1 MRIAVFGASGK
12 SGALVVSRLC
22 DRGHHV
28 VALSRDPGHREQPD
42 SRAETATADL
52 TDSAQLAAVLAD
64 IDRVVSLAHA
74 RFTADLLAVLPA
86 ACSGIVLTGSV
97 RIYSQLT
104 DAAAADV
111 RAGEEAFLR
120 WRKSGGL
127 GVMLHSSMIYGTAG
141 DRNVGRILAV
151 IRRWPRPLPLVLPLP
166 DGGRHTVQPVFADDF
181 ADAVAVAASAPGTLP
196 ATLDVVGPEAIS
208 YAAMVRECAAALG
221 RRATIVPAP
230 VWAFGAAAKVL
241 AMVGIRLPF
250 TSEEFARG
258 AEDKAFDPGPMTK
271 ALGVVP
277 RTFGQGVRDKIA
289 READ

>member
-22 DRGHHV
+22 DRGHDV
-28 VALSRDPGHREQPD
+28 VALSRDPARRELPD
-42 SRAETATADL
+42 SRAKTATADL
-52 TDSAQLAAVLAD
+52 TDSPGMAAVLAG

-74 RFTADLLAVLPA
+74 RFTEGLLVALPA
-86 ACSGIVLTGSV
+86 TCSGVVLTGSV
-97 RIYSQLT
+97 RLYTQLT
-104 DAAAADV
+104 DDAADDV

-127 GVMLHSSMIYGTAG
+127 GVMLHPSMIYGAAG

-151 IRRWPRPLPLVLPLP
+151 IRRWPRALPLVLPLP
-166 DGGRHTVQPVFADDF
+166 GGGRHTVQPVFADDF
-181 ADAVAVAASAPGTLP
+181 ADAVAVAASATGTLP
-196 ATLDVVGPEAIS
+196 ATLDIVGPEAIS

-230 VWAFGAAAKVL
+230 VWAFGAAANVL
-241 AMVGIRLPF
+241 GMVGIHLPF
-250 TSEEFARG
+250 TSQEFARG
-258 AEDKAFDPGPMTK
+258 AENKAFDPGPMTK
-271 ALGVVP
+271 TLGVFP
-277 RTFGQGVRDKIA
+277 RAFGQGVREKIA